1 MNFKT
6 EDKQMESGRS
16 KRQWSAYIEHKIRQ
30 GTPSQSLI
38 NEIVSEGW
46 SQKDAEELVN
56 QVAQSQRSKGMKI
69 LGCSTI
75 LFLAGLIITI
85 STISSAS
92 EEGIIWYGAILCG
105 LIGIIYGITR
115 IIKAR

>member
-6 EDKQMESGRS
+6 EGKQLESGRS

-38 NEIVSEGW
+38 NEIISEGL

-56 QVAQSQRSKGMKI
+56 QVARSQRSKGMKI

-85 STISSAS
+85 STISSA
-92 EEGIIWYGAILCG
+92 EEGVIWYGAIICG
-105 LIGIIYGITR
+105 LVGIIYGITR